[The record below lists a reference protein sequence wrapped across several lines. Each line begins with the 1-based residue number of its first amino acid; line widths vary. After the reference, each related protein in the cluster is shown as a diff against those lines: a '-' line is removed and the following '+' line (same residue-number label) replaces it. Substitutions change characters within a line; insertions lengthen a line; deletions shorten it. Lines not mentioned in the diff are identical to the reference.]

1 MNWIL
6 DYRERAGGLGVGG
19 AAPNWRRARVALSAR
34 KPEVFKVRTLR
45 NLIFFIRRRALYRAK
60 LRRLELMRRVA

>member
-1 MNWIL
+1 MN
-6 DYRERAGGLGVGG
+6 
-19 AAPNWRRARVALSAR
+19 
-34 KPEVFKVRTLR
+34 TLR